1 MNEIVLFWFI
11 VITLLVVF
19 AVDIVQKRKGL
30 G

>member
-1 MNEIVLFWFI
+1 MSEMVLFWFL

-19 AVDIVQKRKGL
+19 AVDIVQKRKDL

>member
-1 MNEIVLFWFI
+1 MIELSLFLFI
-11 VITLLVVF
+11 VIALLVVF